1 MLKNYFKIA
10 IRILMRN
17 KIYSLINIAGLATGL
32 AACMLI
38 LLYIQYEVSYDR
50 YNKNADRIFRITEH
64 KQASEK
70 LDYATSP
77 EPLGPVLKLSFPE
90 IENTVR
96 MVQMSHY
103 LSAYDNLMVSFKSKQ
118 FYEQNLYF
126 TDPSFFR
133 IFTIPILKGDA
144 KNGLANPYTIFIS
157 ASVARKYFG
166 PDINQNNPIGK
177 TLKIGNSQDYTVTGV
192 FKDFPPNSHIHADFL
207 ASFSS
212 LTSAEKNPEWDYDVF
227 TYALLKNKSDA
238 ARIEDQFPA
247 FVKEYIPS
255 SQDKKVSLTLMPLLN
270 IHLHSNLRF
279 EAELQGDIKYIYLFS
294 GIALLILLI
303 ACFNYINMATA
314 RSAKRALETGVRK
327 VLGANR
333 GQLIKQYF
341 FESLLL
347 NLFALTLA
355 IALSKLL
362 LPYFNRFTQ
371 LQISFSSANSLWI
384 CTLLAG
390 VLCSVSLLSG
400 LYPALL
406 LSSYRPVLALK
417 GKIISNS
424 GIGLR
429 RGLVIF
435 QFAISVMLIICAIVL
450 QMQMT
455 YIQNH
460 HPGTKDSQVI
470 LIRDRGN
477 LLKSYGS
484 FKSELL
490 HNPQI
495 QNVTTTQFI
504 PGFVNDETS
513 FGLNDIEGF
522 HEKLSDI
529 PVFYG
534 DVDFVNTLGLKMLE
548 GRNFSKDY
556 PSDTQQSILINEE
569 AAKRIGWKDPVGKYI
584 WFNEMNLVNGKLS
597 SSRKKKMVIGVVAN
611 FHYESLKKIVSPAI
625 IEPTN
630 EPLLYIAVEA
640 GNKNIAQTLLFIQ
653 KEWRIFVPE
662 AGSLD
667 YTFLKDDYAAMYRPD
682 YLLENIFKDFA
693 LLAIIIAC
701 LGLFGLVA
709 FSAEQRTKEIGI
721 RKVLGASVGN
731 IMSMLSGE
739 FLKLVI
745 IAIIMG
751 MPVGWWMINKWL
763 QNYIYRVQ
771 VSWWIFLAAG
781 VIAILIALIAV
792 SFQAIKAAVA
802 NPVESLR
809 SE

>member
-1 MLKNYFKIA
+1 MIKNYFKTG

-32 AACMLI
+32 AACILI
-38 LLYIQYEVSYDR
+38 LLYIQYELSYDR
-50 YNKNADRIFRITEH
+50 YNKNADRIFRITQH
-64 KQASEK
+64 KQTSDM
-70 LDYATSP
+70 LNYATSP
-77 EPLGPVLKLSFPE
+77 EPLGPVLKSTFPG

-96 MVQMSHY
+96 MVQMSHH
-103 LSAYDNLMVSFKSKQ
+103 LSAYDNVMVTFKSKQ

-126 TDPSFFR
+126 TDPSVFR

-144 KNGLANPYTIFIS
+144 KNGLSNPYSIFIS

-166 PDINQNNPIGK
+166 TDNNPDNPIGK
-177 TLKIGNSQDYTVTGV
+177 TLKIGNSEDYTVSGV
-192 FKDFPPNSHIHADFL
+192 FKDFPHNSHIHADFL

-212 LTSAEKNPEWDYDVF
+212 RTSGENNPEWNSNVY
-227 TYALLKNKSDA
+227 TYVLLKNKSDA
-238 ARIEDQFPA
+238 VRIENQFPA
-247 FVKEYIPS
+247 FVKKYIPS
-255 SQDKKVSLTLMPLLN
+255 SQDQKVSLTLMPLLN

-279 EAELQGDIKYIYLFS
+279 EAEQQGDIKYIYLFS
-294 GIALLILLI
+294 GIALLILVI

-327 VLGANR
+327 VIGASR

-347 NLFALTLA
+347 NLFALMLA
-355 IALSKLL
+355 IVLSKLL

-371 LQISFSSANSLWI
+371 LHISFSSVNSLWI
-384 CTLLAG
+384 WTLIAG

-417 GKIISNS
+417 GKIISKS

-435 QFAISVMLIICAIVL
+435 QFTISVMLIICAIILQL
-450 QMQMT
+450 QMN

-477 LLKSYGS
+477 LLKSYAS

-504 PGFVNDETS
+504 PGFVHDETS
-513 FGLNDIEGF
+513 FGPNDIEGF
-522 HEKLSDI
+522 HEKLPHI
-529 PVFYG
+529 PIFYG
-534 DVDFVNTLGLKMLE
+534 DVDFVNTLGLKMKE

-556 PSDTQQSILINEE
+556 PSDTQQSILVNE
-569 AAKRIGWKDPVGKYI
+569 AAVKKIGWKDPVGKYI
-584 WFNEMNLVNGKLS
+584 WFKEMNLINGEIS
-597 SSRKKKMVIGVVAN
+597 FSRKKKMVIGVVGN

-625 IEPTN
+625 IQPTN
-630 EPLLYIAVEA
+630 EPLLYIAVQT
-640 GNKNIAQTLLFIQ
+640 GNTNIAQTLLFIQ
-653 KEWRIFVPE
+653 KEWKIFVPE
-662 AGSLD
+662 GLLD
-667 YTFLKDDYAAMYRPD
+667 YTFLQDDYAAMYRPD
-682 YLLENIFKDFA
+682 YLLENIFKYFA

-745 IAIIMG
+745 IAIIIA
-751 MPVGWWMINKWL
+751 MPVAWWMINKWL
-763 QNYIYRVQ
+763 QNYIYRIH
-771 VSWWIFLAAG
+771 VSWWIFAAG
-781 VIAILIALIAV
+781 GLLVIIIAMITV
-792 SFQAIKAAVA
+792 SFQAIKAAMA
-802 NPVESLR
+802 NPVKSLR